1 MRSRQIP
8 NVSIRYMIPTLFI
21 VLITVT
27 VSLIGWLAFRS
38 GKQAV
43 DDLATQLSQET
54 AARIEEHVMGHIST
68 PHMFHEINLS
78 AISTG
83 NLDLA
88 DFSELER
95 YFWEQTQLT
104 ESVPFVYLGTEES
117 EFVGIQR
124 EDDGT
129 MVLWILEKATAPMM
143 DIYRLDDKRQ
153 PVELLDSVEFDPRVR
168 PWYRA
173 AAERGEPTW
182 SVIYPDIA
190 RPILI
195 ITSVAPVYDEAGDLL
210 GVLGIEFSL
219 GQLSDFLRGLEI
231 GQTGHAFII
240 ERTGEIVA
248 SSAEE
253 APFFSTDEG
262 EQRLFATDSSE
273 PQIESAAQQSL
284 AQFGSLAR
292 IDESQQYTFELD
304 GVRHYVEVAPLRDGR
319 GLDWLIFVVIPE
331 TDFMGPVYD
340 NLRTTVLLGVL
351 ILSVSLLVGVV
362 TARYIMQPILAV
374 TDAAHA
380 VEAEEFAPGSL
391 DAIAGRTDELGY
403 LTRVFQQMAREI
415 QARELRLKEQL
426 QQLRIEINEVKRQ
439 QQVDDVVETEFF
451 QDLQAKARSL
461 RRRGEGEEPGEGKPP
476 Q

>member
-1 MRSRQIP
+1 
-8 NVSIRYMIPTLFI
+8 
-21 VLITVT
+21 
-27 VSLIGWLAFRS
+27 
-38 GKQAV
+38 V
-43 DDLATQLSQET
+43 D
-54 AARIEEHVMGHIST
+54 
-68 PHMFHEINLS
+68 
-78 AISTG
+78 
-83 NLDLA
+83 
-88 DFSELER
+88 DFSELEY
-95 YFWEQTQLT
+95 YFWEQTRLT
-104 ESVPFVYLGTEES
+104 ESVPFVYLGTEGS

-129 MVLWILEKATAPMM
+129 MVLWILEEETAPMM
-143 DIYRLDDKRQ
+143 DIYRLDHTRQ
-153 PVELLDSVEFDPRVR
+153 RVELLDSVEFDPRVR

-195 ITSVAPVYDEAGDLL
+195 ITSVAPVYDEAGAFL

-231 GQTGHAFII
+231 GQTGHAFIV
-240 ERTGEIVA
+240 ERSGEIVA
-248 SSAEE
+248 SSASE

-273 PQIESAAQQSL
+273 LNIQSAAQQSL
-284 AQFGSLAR
+284 VQFGGLEQ
-292 IDESQQYTFELD
+292 IDKSQQFIYSLD
-304 GVRHYVEVAPLRDGR
+304 GVRHFVQVAPLQDGR

-340 NLRTTVLLGVL
+340 NVRTTVLLGVL
-351 ILSVSLLVGVV
+351 ILALALLVGVV
-362 TARYIMQPILAV
+362 TAQYIMRPVLAV

-380 VEAEEFAPGSL
+380 VEAEEFTPGSL

-415 QARELRLKEQL
+415 QVRELKLKEEL
-426 QQLRIEINEVKRQ
+426 QQLRIEINEVKRR
-439 QQVDDVVETEFF
+439 QQVDSVVDTEFF
-451 QDLQAKARSL
+451 QDLRAKARDM
-461 RRRGEGEEPGEGKPP
+461 RRKDKDEECES
-476 Q
+476 

>member
-1 MRSRQIP
+1 MSRRMPSI
-8 NVSIRYMIPTLFI
+8 SIRYMIPTLFI

-38 GKQAV
+38 GKRAV
-43 DDLATQLSQET
+43 DDLANQLSQEI
-54 AARIEEHVMGHIST
+54 AARIDEHVMGHIST
-68 PHMFHEINLS
+68 PHMFHQINLS
-78 AISTG
+78 AIRTG
-83 NLDLA
+83 NLDVD
-88 DFSELER
+88 DFSELEY
-95 YFWEQTQLT
+95 YFWEQTRLT
-104 ESVPFVYLGTEES
+104 ESVPFVYLGTEGS

-129 MVLWILEKATAPMM
+129 MVLWILKDETAPMM
-143 DIYRLDDKRQ
+143 DIYRLDHARQ

-195 ITSVAPVYDEAGDLL
+195 ITSVAPVYNEAGGFL

-231 GQTGHAFII
+231 GQTGHAFIV
-240 ERTGEIVA
+240 ERSGEIVA
-248 SSAEE
+248 SSAAE

-262 EQRLFATDSSE
+262 EQRLFAKDSSE
-273 PQIESAAQQSL
+273 PKIRSAAQQSL
-284 AQFGSLAR
+284 VQFGSLEQ
-292 IDESQQYTFELD
+292 IDESQQFIYSLD
-304 GVRHYVEVAPLRDGR
+304 GVRHFVQVAPLQDGR

-340 NLRTTVLLGVL
+340 NVRTTILLGVL
-351 ILSVSLLVGVV
+351 ILALALLVGVV
-362 TARYIMQPILAV
+362 TAQYIMRPVLAV

-380 VEAEEFAPGSL
+380 VEAEEFTPGSL
-391 DAIAGRTDELGY
+391 DVIANRTDELGY

-415 QARELRLKEQL
+415 QVREYKLREEL
-426 QQLRIEINEVKRQ
+426 QQLRIEINEVKRRR
-439 QQVDDVVETEFF
+439 QVDDVVETEFF
-451 QDLQAKARSL
+451 QDLRAKARDM
-461 RRRGEGEEPGEGKPP
+461 RRKDRGEEDES
-476 Q
+476 